1 MAQSGID
8 PLAARLF
15 ELYLEVL
22 QEDDAVLRSLSFQ
35 GFTHFV
41 GVRMN
46 RQESDKVIQT
56 LLMLLQ
62 QPIAD
67 NVVEEINRFL
77 CKSAEQ
83 NEWFVDQVVLQLLDI
98 AISGKT
104 NYLKLNKNI
113 L

>member
-1 MAQSGID
+1 MTVSQSGID
-8 PLAARLF
+8 PLAEKLF

-46 RQESDKVIQT
+46 RQESDKVNQT

-62 QPIAD
+62 QPSITD

-77 CKSAEQ
+77 CKSVEQ

-98 AISGKT
+98 AISGK
-104 NYLKLNKNI
+104 LI
-113 L
+113 I